1 MTTPTDI
8 DRDAPVIVR
17 HEIDINAPLETV
29 WRLQTDVNGWPAWQT
44 DITAARL
51 DGPFE
56 PGNSFTW
63 TSYGFTVTSTIYAV
77 AERARTL
84 WGGAAQGVMGTHEW
98 VYTQTPTG
106 VHVAT
111 HESFS
116 GQPVQADVTEMQ
128 SALDKSLTD
137 WLGHLKATAE
147 STSPCR
153 PAVCPAGHDDL
164 EGRNNEHYG
173 HQAHKAAAV
182 PRAAMMPRDHSG

>member
-1 MTTPTDI
+1 MTTPTGI
-8 DRDAPVIVR
+8 ERDAPVIVH

-29 WRLQTDVNGWPAWQT
+29 WRLQTDVNNWPAWQT

-84 WGGAAQGVMGTHEW
+84 WGGAARGIMGTHEW
-98 VYTQTPTG
+98 VYTQTLAG

-111 HESFS
+111 HESWS
-116 GQPVQADVTEMQ
+116 GPSVQADGTAMQ
-128 SALDKSLTD
+128 SALDKSLID
-137 WLGHLKATAE
+137 WIGHLKAAAE
-147 STSPCR
+147 DP
-153 PAVCPAGHDDL
+153 V
-164 EGRNNEHYG
+164 
-173 HQAHKAAAV
+173 
-182 PRAAMMPRDHSG
+182 

>member
-1 MTTPTDI
+1 MATPTGI
-8 DRDAPVIVR
+8 DRDAPVIAR
-17 HEIDINAPLETV
+17 HEIDIGAPLETV
-29 WRLQTDVNGWPAWQT
+29 WQLQTNVNNWPAWQT

-51 DGPFE
+51 DGTFE

-63 TSYGFTVTSTIYAV
+63 TSYGYTVTSTIYAV

-84 WGGAAQGVMGTHEW
+84 WGGANLGIMGTHEW

-106 VHVAT
+106 THVAT

-116 GQPVQADVTEMQ
+116 GQPVQADITGMQ

-147 STSPCR
+147 STSP
-153 PAVCPAGHDDL
+153 PQAGIVP
-164 EGRNNEHYG
+164 GR
-173 HQAHKAAAV
+173 A
-182 PRAAMMPRDHSG
+182 R

>member
-1 MTTPTDI
+1 MTTPTGI
-8 DRDAPVIVR
+8 DRDAPVIAR
-17 HEIDINAPLETV
+17 HEIVINAPLDTV
-29 WRLQTDVNGWPAWQT
+29 WRLQTDVNNWPAWQT

-84 WGGAAQGVMGTHEW
+84 WGGAAQGIMGTHEW

-106 VHVAT
+106 THVAT

-116 GQPVQADVTEMQ
+116 GQPVQADATGMQ
-128 SALDKSLTD
+128 SVLDKSLTD
-137 WLGHLKATAE
+137 WLGHLKTTAE
-147 STSPCR
+147 STSPLQ
-153 PAVCPAGHDDL
+153 AGI
-164 EGRNNEHYG
+164 
-173 HQAHKAAAV
+173 V
-182 PRAAMMPRDHSG
+182 PRPGTMT

>member
-8 DRDAPVIVR
+8 DRAAPVVAR
-17 HEIDINAPLETV
+17 HEIDIKAPLDTV
-29 WRLQTDVNGWPAWQT
+29 WRLHTEISNWPAWQT

-63 TSYGFTVTSTIYAV
+63 TSHGSFTVTSTIYAV

-84 WGGAAQGVMGTHEW
+84 WGGAADGIMGIHEW
-98 VYTQTPTG
+98 VFTQTPTG

-116 GQPVQADVTEMQ
+116 GQPVQADTASMQ
-128 SALDKSLTD
+128 SILDKSLID

-147 STSPCR
+147 
-153 PAVCPAGHDDL
+153 D
-164 EGRNNEHYG
+164 
-173 HQAHKAAAV
+173 
-182 PRAAMMPRDHSG
+182 

>member
-1 MTTPTDI
+1 METPTDI
-8 DRDAPVIVR
+8 DRIAPVIAR

-29 WRLQTDVNGWPAWQT
+29 WRLQTDVNNWPAWQT

-77 AERARTL
+77 AARARTL
-84 WGGAAQGVMGTHEW
+84 WGGAAHDIMGTHEW

-111 HESFS
+111 QESWS
-116 GQPVQADVTEMQ
+116 GQPVQADVTGMH
-128 SALDKSLTD
+128 SALDNSLTN
-137 WLGHLKATAE
+137 WLGHLKAAAE
-147 STSPCR
+147 
-153 PAVCPAGHDDL
+153 
-164 EGRNNEHYG
+164 
-173 HQAHKAAAV
+173 
-182 PRAAMMPRDHSG
+182 

>member
-8 DRDAPVIVR
+8 DRNAPVIAH
-17 HEIDINAPLETV
+17 HEIDISAPLDTV

-84 WGGAAQGVMGTHEW
+84 WGGAGGGIMGTHEW
-98 VYTQTPTG
+98 MYSQTPRG
-106 VHVAT
+106 VHVDT

-116 GQPVQADVTEMQ
+116 GEAVQADITGMQ

-137 WLGHLKATAE
+137 WLRHLKAAAE
-147 STSPCR
+147 R
-153 PAVCPAGHDDL
+153 
-164 EGRNNEHYG
+164 GR
-173 HQAHKAAAV
+173 
-182 PRAAMMPRDHSG
+182 RSGRLD